1 MHSVKDLKNKQVKKV
16 VGKKKV
22 GGKKKSSA
30 VSIKSF
36 NMKKEVKL
44 ICDICQ
50 TNGWAVQKATLS
62 RGRVAAYFDMEWMFD
77 KTVRTC
83 TCITCGN
90 MKWFAKKDF
99 IKTTKN
105 KKK

>member
-1 MHSVKDLKNKQVKKV
+1 MPVSKKSK
-16 VGKKKV
+16 GLKKV
-22 GGKKKSSA
+22 GGKKKPSNI
-30 VSIKSF
+30 SIKSP

-44 ICDICQ
+44 ICDICK
-50 TNGWAVQKATLS
+50 TNGWVVQKATIS
-62 RGRVAAYFDMEWMFD
+62 RGRMAAYFDMEWVFD

-99 IKTTKN
+99 INVN
-105 KKK
+105 K